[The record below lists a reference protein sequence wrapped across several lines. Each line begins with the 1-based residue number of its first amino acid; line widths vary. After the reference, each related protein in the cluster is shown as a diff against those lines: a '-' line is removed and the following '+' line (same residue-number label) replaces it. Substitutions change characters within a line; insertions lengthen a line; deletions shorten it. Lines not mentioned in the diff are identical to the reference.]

1 VLLEHNADPN
11 IQTKDGYT
19 SLIRASENGHI
30 DTVRVLLEHNADPNI
45 QTKDGDTSLIW
56 ASQKGRIYI
65 VRLLLEHNAD
75 PNIRNNDG
83 QTAIDVA
90 RNSDFKV
97 FIEKQVRWNRR
108 KGLMIMLTENGYIL
122 PSSLTPT
129 PHSLPL
135 KYSDIFCNER
145 LLRLVVS
152 YM

>member
-1 VLLEHNADPN
+1 MLAQSNSLYGN
-11 IQTKDGYT
+11 T
-19 SLIRASENGHI
+19 SLILASLNGHI
-30 DTVRVLLEHNADPNI
+30 DIVRVLLEHHADPNI
-45 QTKDGDTSLIW
+45 Q
-56 ASQKGRIYI
+56 
-65 VRLLLEHNAD
+65 
-75 PNIRNNDG
+75 NNNG
-83 QTAIDVA
+83 KTAIDVA
-90 RNSDFKV
+90 RNSDIKLV
-97 FIEKQVRWNRR
+97 IEKQIRWNRR